1 MQIKVETR
9 FKTDYDQIWNNVK
22 SVIPELPNNYVEIIN
37 RGYDVIDHLFTDG
50 LLFVGLNPAFKTN
63 PGSSFNNSI
72 DKYPY
77 FKPFPEIYDKCDFKN
92 GFSVLD
98 ILAVRCTAQSTIRDA
113 INKNNDFKEFCQR
126 QFDVFKKMVCEAR
139 PKVIVVCNAYARQ
152 WMQNSDFNNSAFDFY
167 GFDKNIG
174 TWRIKGNNELDRTPV
189 LFTSMLTG
197 QRALDKGSLERLE
210 WQIKHIS
217 NIDGRRM

>member
-9 FKTDYDQIWNNVK
+9 FKTDYDQIWNDVN
-22 SVIPELPNNYVEIIN
+22 SVIPKLPNNYGEIIN

-50 LLFVGLNPAFKTN
+50 LLFVGINPAFKTN

-72 DKYPY
+72 NKYPY
-77 FKPFPEIYDKCDFKN
+77 FKSFPEISKKCGFN
-92 GFSVLD
+92 GHFSVLD

-113 INKNNDFKEFCQR
+113 INKNKDFKGFCQS
-126 QFDVFKKMVCEAR
+126 QFDVFKKMVCAAR

-210 WQIKHIS
+210 WQIKYIS